1 MNAKF
6 EALEKR
12 IERVARGPEGIE
24 ATFVRLMRPILAR
37 LGYAPKVSASATQL
51 LLHAIAQRMDPDAP
65 PTLLD
70 EGALLTRAV
79 LELEENVASVERL
92 TVLRKK
98 PLVAYAA
105 WLRRLF
111 EVIVH
116 ASRYVQGGADARM
129 HAAIAT
135 ARAPLVLPPLAVV
148 ATPADPRERSVRGA
162 EVDQPTRLL
171 ELDLAAVDH
180 VLAEAT
186 DEIGVLGRRRRLL
199 ETARQLL
206 LDVSAALPLDEEG
219 VERRR
224 RHITSEITRIDRL
237 VGAGV
242 SADATLTHQL
252 REAMSRGERQRLH
265 AILVAQHGMA
275 VRAGDEVTLRASR
288 AAIGRIWGAKGDPSD
303 GACRRES
310 LAKSAD
316 ELFGKDFV
324 DTARS
329 IYARTQKTGERLAQ
343 SSDPVQ
349 VGLGATL
356 KANFTTAALEG
367 LLAAQV
373 AVDGSFE
380 VGGALLPM
388 RIDEVDKRY
397 RAVRFPTEELLL
409 LQATEP
415 SDIPDAVIDD
425 PRTILLDMAAGRLLA
440 RRFVHEER
448 VVRHRTVMRG
458 EVRVYVLDGSG
469 SMTGQRARMRD
480 AITCAELLT
489 LKRRFREGNRFTRVT
504 FFYRWFD
511 SVVHPLIRVDGL
523 KQIDAAIADV
533 IGTLREGGTDI
544 ETALVASLRAVADA
558 RGKDP
563 DLARAQVVLVT
574 DGEAKVSEEVVEAH
588 RRAIGIPVG
597 FSVIALGQ
605 QNATLRRLV
614 KNQRARGERAFY
626 HFIPDE
632 ALVAI
637 GAGRVD
643 DGLAIHVRG
652 DELVDP
658 QKLQE
663 ELGDVVDEIV
673 QLGRAHEVAALES
686 LDDHSAANFEIGLD
700 EDELSEGERARA
712 RALYKDRRALDR
724 QFLRWFPKV
733 DAPEPGAALTVPETD
748 LEATLVVLA
757 SVVDVVAVVQG
768 TELARRADAIAI
780 LERLLPDAELTPARY
795 FAVVGSPDA
804 RVASA
809 LRAVHAATSPPK

>member
-1 MNAKF
+1 MNPKLKG
-6 EALEKR
+6 LEKR
-12 IERVARGPEGIE
+12 IERVARGPDGIE

-37 LGYAPKVSASATQL
+37 LGYAPKVSAEATQL
-51 LLHAIAQRMDPDAP
+51 LLHAIAQRIDPDAP
-65 PTLLD
+65 PTMLD
-70 EGALLTRAV
+70 ENALLSRA
-79 LELEENVASVERL
+79 LIELEENVSSVERL

-111 EVIVH
+111 EVVVH
-116 ASRYVQGGADARM
+116 ASRYVDDGKDARM
-129 HAAIAT
+129 HAEIAV

-148 ATPADPRERSVRGA
+148 ATEADAKAKSTRRADEH
-162 EVDQPTRLL
+162 PTRLL

-186 DEIGVLGRRRRLL
+186 DEIEVLGRRRRLL

-206 LDVSAALPLDEEG
+206 LDVSAALPLDEAG
-219 VERRR
+219 VEKRR
-224 RHITSEITRIDRL
+224 RHITSEIIRIDRL
-237 VGAGV
+237 VGAGI
-242 SADATLTHQL
+242 SSEATLTHQL
-252 REAMSRGERQRLH
+252 REAMSRGERQRLN

-275 VRAGDEVTLRASR
+275 VRSGDQVTLRKSR
-288 AAIGRIWGAKGDPSD
+288 DAIGKLWGWKDDPND
-303 GACRRES
+303 PKWRRAS

-316 ELFGKDFV
+316 ELFGRDFV

-329 IYARTQKTGERLAQ
+329 IYERAKKNGEKLSQ
-343 SSDPVQ
+343 SSDVTQ
-349 VGLGATL
+349 AALGNTIAT
-356 KANFTTAALEG
+356 NFTAAAFEG
-367 LLAAQV
+367 LLSAQV

-388 RIDEVDKRY
+388 RIEEVDKRY

-415 SDIPDAVIDD
+415 SDIPDAVVDD

-448 VVRHRTVMRG
+448 IVRHRTVMRG

-469 SMTGQRARMRD
+469 SMTGPRARMRD

-489 LKRRFREGNRFTRVT
+489 LKRRHREGNRFTRVT
-504 FFYRWFD
+504 FFYRYFD
-511 SVVHPLIRVDGL
+511 SVVHPLRRVDGP

-544 ETALVASLRAVADA
+544 ETALLSSLRAVADA
-558 RGKDP
+558 KGNDP

-574 DGEAKVSEEVVEAH
+574 DGEATVSEENVEAH

-605 QNATLRRLV
+605 QNDTLRRLV

-632 ALVAI
+632 ALAAI
-637 GAGRVD
+637 AAGRID

-652 DELVDP
+652 DDLVDP
-658 QKLQE
+658 KELQK

-724 QFLRWFPKV
+724 QFQRWFPKV
-733 DAPEPGAALTVPETD
+733 DAAAAPDVLGVPEED

-795 FAVVGSPDA
+795 FAVVSSPDA
-804 RVASA
+804 RVAAA
-809 LRAVHAATSPPK
+809 LATVHAATKPPA

>member
-1 MNAKF
+1 MNPKLQD
-6 EALEKR
+6 LEKR
-12 IERVARGPEGIE
+12 IERVARGPDGIE

-37 LGYAPKVSASATQL
+37 LGYAPKVSATATQL
-51 LLHAIAQRMDPDAP
+51 LLHAIAQRLDPDAP
-65 PTLLD
+65 PTMLD
-70 EGALLTRAV
+70 ESALLARA
-79 LELEENVASVERL
+79 LIELEENVSSVERL

-111 EVIVH
+111 EVVVH
-116 ASRYVQGGADARM
+116 ASRYVAGGKDAQM
-129 HAAIAT
+129 HAEIAT

-148 ATPADPRERSVRGA
+148 ATPTDAREKSARQADA
-162 EVDQPTRLL
+162 HPTRLL
-171 ELDLAAVDH
+171 ELDLAAIDH

-186 DEIGVLGRRRRLL
+186 DEIEVLGRRRRLL

-219 VERRR
+219 VEKRR
-224 RHITSEITRIDRL
+224 RHITGEITRIDRL

-242 SADATLTHQL
+242 SAEATLTHQL

-275 VRAGDEVTLRASR
+275 VRAGDQVTLRASR
-288 AAIGRIWGAKGDPSD
+288 DAIGKLWGWKEDPND
-303 GACRRES
+303 PKWRRAS

-329 IYARTQKTGERLAQ
+329 IYERTKKTGEKLTQ
-343 SSDPVQ
+343 SNDVTQ
-349 VGLGATL
+349 AAIGNTIAT
-356 KANFTTAALEG
+356 NFTAAAFEG
-367 LLAAQV
+367 LLSAQV

-388 RIDEVDKRY
+388 RIEEVDKRY

-415 SDIPDAVIDD
+415 NDIPDAVVDD

-448 VVRHRTVMRG
+448 IVRHRTVMRG

-469 SMTGQRARMRD
+469 SMTGPRARMRD
-480 AITCAELLT
+480 AVTCAELLT

-504 FFYRWFD
+504 FFYRYFD
-511 SVVHPLIRVDGL
+511 SVVHPLRRVDGP
-523 KQIDAAIADV
+523 KQIDAALAEV
-533 IGTLREGGTDI
+533 VGTLREGGTDI
-544 ETALVASLRAVADA
+544 ETALISSLRAVAEA
-558 RGKDP
+558 RGNDP

-574 DGEAKVSEEVVEAH
+574 DGEAKVSEETVEEH

-605 QNATLRRLV
+605 QNETLRRLV

-626 HFIPDE
+626 HFIPDD
-632 ALVAI
+632 ALAAVA
-637 GAGRVD
+637 AGRVD

-652 DELVDP
+652 DALVDP
-658 QKLQE
+658 QELQK

-724 QFLRWFPKV
+724 QFSRWFPKV
-733 DAPEPGAALTVPETD
+733 EGPVAEGETLAVPEED

-795 FAVVGSPDA
+795 FGVVSAPDA

-809 LRAVHAATSPPK
+809 LGMVHRATSPPK